1 MVEKPK
7 NVNSGTG
14 SDEQDTEVLREYDD
28 GTKLLG
34 VTLTDELTWAKGTT
48 GYHDRYRIVAASGQ
62 SRDIRGGMNM
72 DRRRVA
78 QELAELFHRFGYLR
92 KASEDSVPIS
102 VAVEGKPAIAAY
114 LNAVLEMPL
123 HEVAAKMDVSGNTAY
138 QYVDHFK
145 EGRR

>member
-1 MVEKPK
+1 
-7 NVNSGTG
+7 
-14 SDEQDTEVLREYDD
+14 
-28 GTKLLG
+28 
-34 VTLTDELTWAKGTT
+34 
-48 GYHDRYRIVAASGQ
+48 
-62 SRDIRGGMNM
+62 MNM